1 MYNLEF
7 KSLVQMLKQ
16 LPDETSCREYLEN
29 TIWQGNP
36 VCPHCKET
44 KQYKLNVKGE
54 FNGLYKCGGC
64 KKRYTIRV
72 GTIFESSP
80 IPLRTWFIAIFIFA
94 SHKRGISSY
103 QLAED
108 LGVTQKTAWFM
119 LSRLRASYVQAIPE
133 KSLSVATMDESF
145 VGGSNKNRHKN
156 KKVKNSQGRSYKD
169 KTPVFG
175 MIQDNKIYTRVIPN
189 TQGETLK
196 PLVKELVQAGAT
208 IVTDEWMGYTG
219 LNADYDHQYVNHNLK
234 QYATESGF
242 SSNNVEN
249 FWSHL
254 KRSIKG
260 TYFHVSRKHLQMYCD
275 EMSFRFNGREDN
287 AGQKF
292 NNSLVKM
299 AQKRLKY
306 KDLISKNV

>member
-7 KSLVQMLKQ
+7 KSLVQLLKA
-16 LPDETSCREYLEN
+16 LPDEKSCREHLEQ
-29 TIWQGNP
+29 IRWEGNP
-36 VCPHCKET
+36 ICPHCKKT
-44 KQYKLNVKGE
+44 KHYKLKVKRE
-54 FNGLYKCGGC
+54 FNGLYKCAEC
-64 KKRYTIRV
+64 SKKYTVKI

-80 IPLRTWFIAIFIFA
+80 IPLRTWFIAIFIFT

-108 LGVTQKTAWFM
+108 LGVTQKTSWFM
-119 LSRLRASYVQAIPE
+119 LSRLRSAFVQPVPE
-133 KSLSVATMDESF
+133 KSLSVATMDETF
-145 VGGSNKNRHKN
+145 VGGKNKNRHKN
-156 KKVKNSQGRSYKD
+156 KKVKNSQGRSFKD

-175 MIQDNKIYTRVIPN
+175 MIQSRRIYTRVIPN

-196 PLVKELVQAGAT
+196 PLVKELVKEGAT

-219 LNADYDHQYVNHNLK
+219 LNSTYDHVYVNHNLK
-234 QYATESGF
+234 QYSTEQGL

-254 KRSIKG
+254 KRSING
-260 TYFHVSRKHLQMYCD
+260 TYYQVSRKHLQKYCD
-275 EMSFRFNGREDN
+275 EMSFRFNSREEN

-292 NNSLVKM
+292 NHSLTLM
-299 AQKRLKY
+299 AQTRLRY
-306 KDLISKNV
+306 KDLISA